1 MIYLYAIMLYYIKGG
16 VSMVDVKLYT
26 LLAVIKFGNYTR
38 AAEHLSLTQP
48 AVTQHIK
55 LLESNL
61 GSKIFNRI
69 GNKIKP
75 TNEGQIL
82 IRYARRSIALYER
95 MKQNILDERRHV
107 RQLTVGITH
116 TAESNAVAEVLG
128 KYCVNNPG
136 TKITIITGSINKLY
150 DMLKNYEI
158 DLAVVEGKMQNSNI
172 NSLLLDTDS
181 LVLVVSNNHPL
192 AAKSIVTINR
202 LKKEPLILRRP
213 SSGTRNLFTA
223 HLESRNISIN
233 DFNIILEVDNI
244 ATIKDLI
251 RRDIGVSILSRSVCL
266 DEVKKGEITVLPIEN
281 LGMTR
286 EINILYHSDFKY
298 GDILQNIMQEYN
310 QVVGYYSRI

>member
-1 MIYLYAIMLYYIKGG
+1 
-16 VSMVDVKLYT
+16 MVDVKLYT

-213 SSGTRNLFTA
+213 SSGTRNLLPPTLKA
-223 HLESRNISIN
+223 VIYPSTISI
-233 DFNIILEVDNI
+233 
-244 ATIKDLI
+244 
-251 RRDIGVSILSRSVCL
+251 
-266 DEVKKGEITVLPIEN
+266 
-281 LGMTR
+281 
-286 EINILYHSDFKY
+286 
-298 GDILQNIMQEYN
+298 
-310 QVVGYYSRI
+310 